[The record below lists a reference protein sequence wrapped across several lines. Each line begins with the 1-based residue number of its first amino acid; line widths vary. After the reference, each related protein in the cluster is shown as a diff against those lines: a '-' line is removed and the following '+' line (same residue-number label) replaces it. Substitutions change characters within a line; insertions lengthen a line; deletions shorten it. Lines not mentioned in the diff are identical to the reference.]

1 MARILGIDF
10 GLKRSGLSVTDLFQ
24 IIVSPL
30 DFVETKD
37 LMDFLLVYTAKESV
51 EKIVIGWPKHKD
63 GNDTYLGKHIE
74 KLEQKLR
81 KELPDIILDRADEDF
96 SSVMAKEILLQ
107 SGMPKKKRQEKGNI
121 DKISAV
127 VILQRYLKH
136 I

>member
-1 MARILGIDF
+1 MARIIGIDF
-10 GLKRSGLSVTDLFQ
+10 GLKRTGLSVTDPFQ

-30 DFVETKD
+30 DYVATEN
-37 LMDFLLVYTAKESV
+37 LMDFLLDYLSKEPV

-63 GNDTYLGKHIE
+63 GKDTHLAPHIE
-74 KLEQKLR
+74 KFEKKFQKEFP
-81 KELPDIILDRADEDF
+81 KVELDRADEDF
-96 SSVMAKEILLQ
+96 SSVMAKEIILQ
-107 SGMPKKKRQEKGNI
+107 SGMPKKKRQQKGNI